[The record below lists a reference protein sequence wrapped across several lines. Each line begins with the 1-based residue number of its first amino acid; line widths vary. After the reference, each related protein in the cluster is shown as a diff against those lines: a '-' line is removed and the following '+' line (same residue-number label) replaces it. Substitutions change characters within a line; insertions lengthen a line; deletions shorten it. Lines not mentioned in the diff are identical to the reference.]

1 MKKLSTRDFVLLALL
16 VAVLIVLAYVNIP
29 QPAGLSITFNMIP
42 VAIAAIAVGPL
53 GGGVIGGAFGVISFL
68 QCFAIC
74 GFSGMGAALAA
85 INPFLAFVQ
94 RFFPRLLDGLLL
106 GFIYR
111 YVKSRYVKSLYAEKR
126 CRIVDLQGNTT
137 GYLILREAKEES
149 RYAYLACAVTGFMA
163 AFLNTLFFMTSLVWI
178 FGSTEYMQTSMAGR
192 GMLTYIVAAVGV
204 NGLVEM
210 LVSTVLTGA
219 IGSALYRAGLLKNH

>member
-1 MKKLSTRDFVLLALL
+1 MKKLSTREFVLLALL

-42 VAIAAIAVGPL
+42 VAIAAIALGPL
-53 GGGVIGGAFGVISFL
+53 GGAIIGGAFGLISFL
-68 QCFAIC
+68 QCFGIC

-94 RFFPRLLDGLLL
+94 RFFPRLIDGLLL

-111 YVKSRYVKSLYAEKR
+111 FLRPRTNVYA
-126 CRIVDLQGNTT
+126 
-137 GYLILREAKEES
+137 
-149 RYAYLACAVTGFMA
+149 ACAITGFCA
-163 AFLNTLFFMTSLVWI
+163 AFLNTLLFMTSLVWL
-178 FGSTEYMQTSMAGR
+178 FGNTEYMQNSMAGR

-219 IGSALYRAGLLKNH
+219 VGSALEKAGFFRRK

>member
-1 MKKLSTRDFVLLALL
+1 MKKLSNREFVLMAML
-16 VAVLIVLAYVNIP
+16 VAVLIVLAFVNIP

-42 VAIAAIAVGPL
+42 VAIAAIAIGPL
-53 GGGVIGGAFGVISFL
+53 GGAIIGGAFGLISFL
-68 QCFAIC
+68 QCFGIC

-94 RFFPRLLDGLLL
+94 RFFPRMIDGLLL
-106 GFIYR
+106 GYIYR
-111 YVKSRYVKSLYAEKR
+111 FLRPRTNVYV
-126 CRIVDLQGNTT
+126 
-137 GYLILREAKEES
+137 
-149 RYAYLACAVTGFMA
+149 ACAITGFCA
-163 AFLNTLFFMTSLVWI
+163 AFVNTLLFMTSLVWL
-178 FGSTEYMQTSMAGR
+178 FGNTEYMQNSMAGR

-219 IGSALYRAGLLKNH
+219 VGSALEKAGFFRRK

>member
-1 MKKLSTRDFVLLALL
+1 MKNMSTRRFVLLALL
-16 VAVLIVLAYVNIP
+16 VAILIVLAYVNIP

-42 VAIAAIAVGPL
+42 VAIAAIAIGPM
-53 GGGVIGGAFGVISFL
+53 GGAIIGGAFGLISFL
-68 QCFAIC
+68 QCFGIC

-94 RFFPRLLDGLLL
+94 RFFPRLLDGVLL

-111 YVKSRYVKSLYAEKR
+111 FVSRRTNVYA
-126 CRIVDLQGNTT
+126 G
-137 GYLILREAKEES
+137 
-149 RYAYLACAVTGFMA
+149 CAVTGFMA

-178 FGSTEYMQTSMAGR
+178 FGGTEYMQNSMAGR
-192 GMLTYIVAAVGV
+192 GMLTYIVASVGV

-210 LVSTVLTGA
+210 LVSTLVTGLV
-219 IGSALYRAGLLKNH
+219 GPALEKAGFFRD

>member
-1 MKKLSTRDFVLLALL
+1 MKKLSTREFVLLALL

-42 VAIAAIAVGPL
+42 VAIAAIALGPL
-53 GGGVIGGAFGVISFL
+53 GGAIIGGAFGLISVL
-68 QCFAIC
+68 QCFGIC

-94 RFFPRLLDGLLL
+94 RFFPRLIDGLLL

-111 YVKSRYVKSLYAEKR
+111 FLRPRTNVYA
-126 CRIVDLQGNTT
+126 
-137 GYLILREAKEES
+137 
-149 RYAYLACAVTGFMA
+149 ACAITGFCA
-163 AFLNTLFFMTSLVWI
+163 AFLNTLLFMTSLVWL
-178 FGSTEYMQTSMAGR
+178 FGNTEYMQNSMAGR

-219 IGSALYRAGLLKNH
+219 VGSALEKAGFFRRK

>member
-1 MKKLSTRDFVLLALL
+1 MKKLSTRNFVLLALL

-42 VAIAAIAVGPL
+42 VAIAAIVIGPVG
-53 GGGVIGGAFGVISFL
+53 GAIIGGAFGLISFL
-68 QCFAIC
+68 QCFGIC

-94 RFFPRLLDGLLL
+94 RFFPRLIDGLLL
-106 GFIYR
+106 GYIYR
-111 YVKSRYVKSLYAEKR
+111 LLKPRANVYV
-126 CRIVDLQGNTT
+126 
-137 GYLILREAKEES
+137 
-149 RYAYLACAVTGFMA
+149 ACAVTGFFA
-163 AFLNTLFFMTSLVWI
+163 AFLNTALFMTSLVWI
-178 FGSTEYMQTSMAGR
+178 FGSTEYMQSSMAGR

-210 LVSTVLTGA
+210 LVSTVATGA
-219 IGSALYRAGLLKNH
+219 VGAALIGAGFIKDRD

>member
-16 VAVLIVLAYVNIP
+16 VAVLIVLGYVNIP

-42 VAIAAIAVGPL
+42 VAIAAIVLGPVG
-53 GGGVIGGAFGVISFL
+53 GAIVGGAFGLISFL
-68 QCFAIC
+68 QCFGIC
-74 GFSGMGAALAA
+74 GFSGMGAALAG

-94 RFFPRLLDGLLL
+94 RFFPRLIDGLLL
-106 GFIYR
+106 GYIYR
-111 YVKSRYVKSLYAEKR
+111 LLRPRTNVYA
-126 CRIVDLQGNTT
+126 
-137 GYLILREAKEES
+137 
-149 RYAYLACAVTGFMA
+149 ACAVTGFFA
-163 AFLNTLFFMTSLVWI
+163 AFLNTLLFMTSLVWL

-192 GMLTYIVAAVGV
+192 GMLAYIVAAVGV

-219 IGSALYRAGLLKNH
+219 VGSALEKAGFFRRK

>member
-1 MKKLSTRDFVLLALL
+1 MKKLSTRNFVLLALL

-42 VAIAAIAVGPL
+42 VAIAAIVIGPVG
-53 GGGVIGGAFGVISFL
+53 GAIIGGAFGLISFL
-68 QCFAIC
+68 QCFGIC

-94 RFFPRLLDGLLL
+94 RFFPRLIDGLVL
-106 GFIYR
+106 GYIYR
-111 YVKSRYVKSLYAEKR
+111 LLKPRTNVYV
-126 CRIVDLQGNTT
+126 
-137 GYLILREAKEES
+137 
-149 RYAYLACAVTGFMA
+149 ACAVTGFFA
-163 AFLNTLFFMTSLVWI
+163 AFLNTALFMSSLVWL
-178 FGSTEYMQTSMAGR
+178 FGNTEYMQTSMAGR

-210 LVSTVLTGA
+210 IVSTVLTGA
-219 IGSALYRAGLLKNH
+219 IGSALYKAGLIGRN